1 MGGYDI
7 YPSHDI
13 GENLIFSGFESLAG
27 RIATESC
34 VLIDGYTGVFF
45 EDFKEKLDAELQRL
59 EIKACWTSITSAL
72 KDETEINRLIEPFI
86 GGNDPLFGT
95 RTTLQLTDFYH
106 RAKLSSLAYDQRC
119 ALNIIYGTGASLAG
133 WNGLLLYIDLPKNE
147 LQFRARAGAI
157 SNLGASSPA
166 DHKRMYKR
174 FYFID
179 WVVLN
184 RHKQSIVNNIDIL
197 IDGQEIENPAWICG
211 DDFRRSLKEMAYNVF
226 RVRPWFEAGAW
237 GGQWIK
243 NNIDGLDQTKVNYA
257 WSFELIVPENGLII
271 ESSGNR
277 VEFSF
282 DFLMFYDHK
291 SILGKHSEE
300 YGYEFPIRF
309 DFLDTIDGGNLS
321 IQCHPQLQYIREHF
335 GKVLHRKK
343 LIISLMLKM
352 MQFVTLVSRKI
363 SILVFSDL
371 NWSEVSGKMTRLIFQ
386 GLSRYI
392 LLRNTTC
399 F

>member
-13 GENLIFSGFESLAG
+13 GENLIFSGFESLAR

-34 VLIDGYTGVFF
+34 VVIDGYVGVYFNF
-45 EDFKEKLDAELQRL
+45 FKEKLDAELKK
-59 EIKACWTSITSAL
+59 IGIDASWIYSGDAL
-72 KDETEINRLIEPFI
+72 KNCKEIDDLVSPFL
-86 GGNDPLFGT
+86 GGDDPLFGKK
-95 RTTLQLTDFYH
+95 TTLQIIDFFDDL
-106 RAKLSSLAYDQRC
+106 KLQSLIPDSGC
-119 ALNIIYGTGASLAG
+119 SLNIIYGEGASLAG
-133 WNGLLLYIDLPKNE
+133 WKGLLIYIDLPKNE
-147 LQFRARAGAI
+147 IQYRAKAGNI

-174 FYFID
+174 FYFVD

-184 RHKQSIVNNIDIL
+184 RHKQSLVNNIDIL
-197 IDGQEIENPAWICG
+197 IDGQEIENPAWISG
-211 DDFRRSLKEMAYNVF
+211 DDFRRSLKEMADNVF

-309 DFLDTIDGGNLS
+309 DFLDT
-321 IQCHPQLQYIREHF
+321 
-335 GKVLHRKK
+335 
-343 LIISLMLKM
+343 
-352 MQFVTLVSRKI
+352 
-363 SILVFSDL
+363 
-371 NWSEVSGKMTRLIFQ
+371 MTRLIFHD
-386 GLSRYI
+386 LSRYI